1 MIDNKVLFSGFF
13 GTGFVLLLVLR
24 LYFDSPTWL
33 TVLIL
38 CVLIL
43 AYTWISWA
51 QHHFLEERAADN
63 LYYMGFLFTVCTLGV
78 SLIRFSAQEDGLI
91 NHIVG
96 DLGIGLST
104 TVLGLFL
111 RVLFLK
117 RESSE
122 QIEYKVREE
131 LVEVAEATIQRIRL
145 TADIVEEGQIATRQA
160 LEEMNTSVKA
170 ASNKLVANTNLLEK
184 RVSDMINIP
193 PDLLSSQLSPAL
205 DTASQ
210 SITRFTSQMDK
221 IEIPDDLITSRA
233 NQIFANLTETIE
245 EGQIATRQAID
256 GMNTSI
262 KAATTKLV
270 ANVDRLDERI
280 SAAINIPSDMVSS
293 RLSPALDSASQ
304 SITKFTNQMEKI
316 EIPDDLIIS
325 RTNQAFAR
333 LAESMGML
341 TDQISVDVLKHLS
354 DVLDTDQAQNLIQQ
368 IEKSLIE
375 RFQAIEIPAEQ
386 LTQRIEPVLDQVNSS
401 TRVFVNRMQN
411 LSSSLEDTQ
420 QQLMKCNSYIATLNL
435 DNVRSVVDA
444 LDAIDLLL
452 KNVQETID
460 TQRNLSSAHN
470 QHLSDLSN
478 KAEALSA
485 VIEDSLS
492 GLSDLNNSL
501 DALRQDTKEQA
512 KPKTR
517 WPWSR

>member
-43 AYTWISWA
+43 AYTWTSWA

-78 SLIRFSAQEDGLI
+78 SLIRFSTQEDGLI

-122 QIEYKVREE
+122 QLEYKVREE
-131 LVEVAEATIQRIRL
+131 LVEVAEATIRRIRL
-145 TADIVEEGQIATRQA
+145 TDDIVEEGQIATQQA

-210 SITRFTSQMDK
+210 SITRFTNQMEN
-221 IEIPDDLITSRA
+221 IEIPDDLITSRT
-233 NQIFANLTETIE
+233 NQIFARLTETIE

-256 GMNTSI
+256 GMNTSL

-270 ANVDRLDERI
+270 ANADRLDERI
-280 SAAINIPSDMVSS
+280 SDALSIPPDMVSS

-304 SITKFTNQMEKI
+304 SITKFTNELESI
-316 EIPDDLIIS
+316 EIPDELIVS
-325 RTNQAFAR
+325 RIDRIFTR
-333 LAESMGML
+333 LAETVGEL
-341 TDQISVDVLKHLS
+341 TDQISADVHQRLS
-354 DVLDTDQAQNLIQQ
+354 GVFDTDQIQNLTQQ
-368 IEKSLIE
+368 IEKSMIE
-375 RFQAIEIPAEQ
+375 RFQEIEIPAE
-386 LTQRIEPVLDQVNSS
+386 LIAQRMAPALDQVNSS

-420 QQLMKCNSYIATLNL
+420 RYLTECNSQIANL
-435 DNVRSVVDA
+435 DMDNINSIVDA
-444 LDAIDLLL
+444 RDAIETLLE
-452 KNVQETID
+452 KVQEAIV
-460 TQRNLSSAHN
+460 TQRNLGSDHN
-470 QHLSDLSN
+470 QHLS
-478 KAEALSA
+478 ELSA
-485 VIEDSLS
+485 RTEVLSSAVNRSLS
-492 GLSDLNNSL
+492 ELIDIRNTLDTLSPERSNIL
-501 DALRQDTKEQA
+501 
-512 KPKTR
+512 
-517 WPWSR
+517 SRLFRR